1 MLTPCHDLGQASS
14 LVCTER
20 SIEARPIRRDRPA
33 SQLARHSLIVP
44 LSLPP
49 ASTDRLR
56 QASGVPPNAAEL
68 SRSCCQGLRVLM
80 QTAWTHFDR
89 LMSALDRLV
98 AALVAPMTP
107 WSRGIGG

>member
-1 MLTPCHDLGQASS
+1 MHGALHWSPTYSA
-14 LVCTER
+14 R
-20 SIEARPIRRDRPA
+20 SPA

-68 SRSCCQGLRVLM
+68 SRSCCRGLRVLM
-80 QTAWTHFDR
+80 QTAWTATGSCRRDC
-89 LMSALDRLV
+89 LAM
-98 AALVAPMTP
+98 ALVAHMDQR
-107 WSRGIGG
+107 SRAIGGG